1 MKHSFGKHVSHCFK
15 SLFLACFLAVSI
27 LALSSSPT
35 FAAACN
41 PGTPLDAT
49 GGSASCDMSI
59 TAQVNP
65 GVLTL
70 ANDAAA
76 NVPGTPFT
84 LNGAAIPATFTFNS
98 IVRDHRGSTAGWALL
113 AASAGL
119 KNGTTT
125 IPLNLVAA
133 DPASTCI
140 NGTCPPT
147 TFTAVAPL
155 TTTATTFLTA
165 GNAAH
170 TIIVDGDYTNR
181 TDGTFTIPT
190 GSPAGTY
197 TGVITITLSN
207 VY

>member
-1 MKHSFGKHVSHCFK
+1 MKDFFSK
-15 SLFLACFLAVSI
+15 SIARWSTSLALTCFLALSTLV
-27 LALSSSPT
+27 LSSSPT

-41 PGTPLDAT
+41 PGTPLDAS
-49 GGSASCDMSI
+49 GGSASCDMTI
-59 TAQVNP
+59 AAQVNP

-84 LNGAAIPATFTFNS
+84 LNGTPILATFTFNS
-98 IVRDHRGSTAGWALL
+98 VVRDHRGSTAGWALL

-125 IPLNLVAA
+125 LPLNLTAA

-140 NGTCPPT
+140 NGTCPAT
-147 TFTAVAPL
+147 TFTPVVPL
-155 TTTATTFLTA
+155 TTTAATFLTA

-190 GSPAGTY
+190 GSPAGSY
-197 TGVITITLSN
+197 TGIITITLSN